1 MNLLKM
7 YPLLNMGI
15 FHCYVSFPGG
25 RSIFFF
31 PTYSHFKKWT
41 CNNFRGW
48 RLLWMK
54 FTHSKKITWWFTFD
68 QKSQEIVV
76 VFLLKSFSDF
86 IFMDIDF
93 SACINCFLLW
103 FIFLK
108 KTFRSSRKFPNKNN
122 APTCF
127 FHSNVSGAKKK
138 WRRWNSIV
146 PCSHRCWTTCA
157 WMGRLGTWNW
167 GKTNWKHVSPMKKTL
182 VVFRRFVGDEK
193 LPEVYR
199 GIILS
204 RYIGII
210 LSIGIYI

>member
-1 MNLLKM
+1 MFFCGWALDDARFFSMAVSGGWEKMMAKRLASLTCPPLWNRSLSKACRIDIFFWYPLVKKTWQWKMNLLKM
-7 YPLLNMGI
+7 FPLLNMGI
-15 FHCYVSFPGG
+15 FHCYVSFPEG

-76 VFLLKSFSDF
+76 VSLLKSFSDF

-93 SACINCFLLW
+93 SVCINSFLLW

-108 KTFRSSRKFPNKNN
+108 KHTGHHGNS
-122 APTCF
+122 PTKTTPRRAF
-127 FHSNVSGAKKK
+127 F
-138 WRRWNSIV
+138 I
-146 PCSHRCWTTCA
+146 PT
-157 WMGRLGTWNW
+157 
-167 GKTNWKHVSPMKKTL
+167 
-182 VVFRRFVGDEK
+182 
-193 LPEVYR
+193 
-199 GIILS
+199 
-204 RYIGII
+204 
-210 LSIGIYI
+210 